1 MKDPNEIVAVKCEG
15 CFTEWYAPTYKEP
28 YDDNAEYRQYYDEV
42 LINDTPVI
50 GPSLGGSETEYVS
63 SYLGCLVERLS
74 VSVDLGTWE
83 EASGRLA
90 DMIEDSLKDGKPRV
104 FKFEGMDDVK
114 ITPYTKAELPPVN
127 EKSLD
132 VYKDFKE
139 LVRARVAAI

>member
-1 MKDPNEIVAVKCEG
+1 MDKGKYVAVKCEG
-15 CFTEWYAPTYKEP
+15 CFTEWYAPNYKDP

-42 LINDTPVI
+42 LINDVPVI
-50 GPSLGGSETEYVS
+50 GPSLGDSETAYVS
-63 SYLGCLVERLS
+63 SCLQCLVERLS
-74 VSVDLGTWE
+74 VSVGLGTWD

-90 DMIEDSLKDGKPRV
+90 DMIVDSLADGKPRV
-104 FKFEGMDDVK
+104 FKFEGMHDVK